1 MHLSLLIIAI
11 VSLQVQAFKDTS
23 PFLLFSS
30 SSLSNSIKQFPKEQ
44 IASREHVL
52 KTTELFLSECP
63 SDAYLILLQ
72 PSISASQLS
81 NKSSQ
86 IRQLSKNN
94 HVKTQ
99 LSVRD
104 TVGLKIEDGTRIL
117 RYLETNCDSKG
128 VVGWPLDDIIGQI
141 EPGKSLTV
149 LSKLEENEIISDN
162 SPVNDNLK
170 SFMRLANYTIIFLTT
185 PKSARENVLPTDE
198 YQDMPSHVELR
209 RGLVAR
215 GHVISSKADLRPLF
229 EKYQFFNPGLFA
241 GIMISVILISILS
254 VGIRAI
260 SSLEVSYS
268 AFEKEMGPEKQK
280 IQ

>member
-1 MHLSLLIIAI
+1 MMHLSLLTIAI
-11 VSLQVQAFKDTS
+11 
-23 PFLLFSS
+23 
-30 SSLSNSIKQFPKEQ
+30 FPKEQ
-44 IASREHVL
+44 VASRDHVL

-104 TVGLKIEDGTRIL
+104 TVGLKIEDGIRIL
-117 RYLETNCDSKG
+117 RYLETNCGSKG
-128 VVGWPLDDIIGQI
+128 VVGWPLDDIMGHK
-141 EPGKSLTV
+141 ESDKSLTV
-149 LSKLEENEIISDN
+149 LNRLEDNEIISGSRSKILERININLIDYSDN
-162 SPVNDNLK
+162 SPVYDKLR
-170 SFMRLANYTIIFLTT
+170 SFMRLANYTLILLTT
-185 PKSARENVLPTDE
+185 PKYAQENVLPIDE
-198 YQDMPSHVELR
+198 FQNMPSHVELR
-209 RGLVAR
+209 RGLAAR
-215 GHVISSKADLRPLF
+215 GHVISSNADLRPLF
-229 EKYQFFNPGLFA
+229 EKYQFFNPGYLGLFA
-241 GIMISVILISILS
+241 GIMISIILLSILS
-254 VGIRAI
+254 IGIRAI

>member
-1 MHLSLLIIAI
+1 MHLSLLTIAI

-30 SSLSNSIKQFPKEQ
+30 SLSNSIKQFPKEQ
-44 IASREHVL
+44 IASRDRVL

-104 TVGLKIEDGTRIL
+104 TVGLKIEDGVRIL
-117 RYLETNCDSKG
+117 RYLETNCGSKG
-128 VVGWPLDDIIGQI
+128 VVGWPLDDIMGQK

-149 LSKLEENEIISDN
+149 LNKLEENEIISDN
-162 SPVNDNLK
+162 SPVYDNLK
-170 SFMRLANYTIIFLTT
+170 SFMKLANYTLILVTT
-185 PKSARENVLPTDE
+185 PKSAQETVLPIDE
-198 YQDMPSHVELR
+198 FQNMPSHIELR
-209 RGLVAR
+209 RGLTAR
-215 GHVISSKADLRPLF
+215 GHVISSNADLRPLF

-241 GIMISVILISILS
+241 GIMISIILLSILS
-254 VGIRAI
+254 IGIRAI